1 MDSSV
6 EREATVRK
14 SLIIQKGEILCSCP
28 YGDSSYVAAGL
39 SSGIINLFP
48 CNGSKKVIKLN
59 GHKGAITCLE
69 TCMKDPYLAS
79 GSIDGTVRLWVGNE
93 QRDSTSI
100 KLGETPISSIALS
113 DKFDKL
119 LVSSENT
126 VSIWDPAH
134 CSKIIDLEQHP
145 NHISSVSLS
154 SDGLVAL
161 TGSFDGTFRLFDL
174 RSGTIANKLDIGN
187 PITSTSIR
195 QTGTAVA
202 CGCEN
207 GNVFLWDTRTQAFL
221 NKDPLH
227 HGAVT
232 SIDFHPSKFLLL
244 TASTD
249 NLIGIC
255 DADNRNL
262 YFTLKCHT
270 APINYARWSYDG
282 TTFSTSGEDHRVVL
296 WNEPII
302 RKTEPVMIK
311 VPPKKRKI
319 ERLGKFNETLEQD
332 PEPLPQSPIQ
342 ASNTVNVGSNTG
354 IKKYV
359 AIMHKITDQIV
370 ALSKTMSA
378 LEAQMDSMDQQI
390 AILEA
395 EKRAQAKKAI
405 AQANLD

>member
-79 GSIDGTVRLWVGNE
+79 GSVDGTVRLWVGNE

>member
-6 EREATVRK
+6 IREATVSK

-48 CNGSKKVIKLN
+48 CNGTKKVIKLI
-59 GHKGAITCLE
+59 GHKGPVTCME

-79 GSIDGTVRLWVGNE
+79 GSVDGTVRLWVGNE
-93 QRDSTSI
+93 QRDSTAI
-100 KLGETPISSIALS
+100 KLGTTPVSSISLS
-113 DKFDKL
+113 NKFDKL
-119 LVSSENT
+119 LAASENV
-126 VSIWDPAH
+126 VSIWDPVH
-134 CSKIIDLEQHP
+134 CSKIVDLEEHP
-145 NHISSVSLS
+145 EKVSSVSLS
-154 SDGLVAL
+154 SDGLIAL
-161 TGSFDGTFRLFDL
+161 TGSLDGSFRLFDL
-174 RSGTIANKLDIGN
+174 RSGTIASHLQVGS
-187 PITSTSIR
+187 PITATSVR

-202 CGCEN
+202 IGCEN
-207 GNVFLWDTRTQAFL
+207 GNVCLWDTRTQAFL
-221 NKDPLH
+221 SKDPLH

-232 SIDFHPSKFLLL
+232 SLQFHPSKFLLL

-249 NLIGIC
+249 NLISIC

-270 APINYARWSYDG
+270 APINYVRWSYDG
-282 TTFSTSGEDHRVVL
+282 TTFSSSGEDHRVVL

-302 RKTEPVMIK
+302 QKTEPPVIK
-311 VPPKKRKI
+311 LAPKKRKI
-319 ERLGKFNETLEQD
+319 QKLGKFNETLEMEPD
-332 PEPLPQSPIQ
+332 PEPVSPIQ
-342 ASNTVNVGSNTG
+342 NAHTVTVDSGDG
-354 IKKYV
+354 MKKYV

-390 AILEA
+390 AILES
-395 EKRAQAKKAI
+395 EKRSQAKKAI
-405 AQANLD
+405 AQAQLD